1 MSRRRALAGAIGAA
15 LLLAAA
21 AVVAIAANLALLGF
35 APDRGDP
42 VGRLSPRVDV
52 ERRGP
57 EAPVRTVPGRSAPA
71 PSPAPDGEPAD
82 GPARSGAGVRDD

>member
-21 AVVAIAANLALLGF
+21 VAIAIAANLALLGF
-35 APDRGDP
+35 SPDRGDP
-42 VGRLSPRVDV
+42 VGRLSPRIDV

-57 EAPVRTVPGRSAPA
+57 ELPLRAVPGRPA
-71 PSPAPDGEPAD
+71 PTPPLAAGGEPSD
-82 GPARSGAGVRDD
+82 GPARSGAGARDD